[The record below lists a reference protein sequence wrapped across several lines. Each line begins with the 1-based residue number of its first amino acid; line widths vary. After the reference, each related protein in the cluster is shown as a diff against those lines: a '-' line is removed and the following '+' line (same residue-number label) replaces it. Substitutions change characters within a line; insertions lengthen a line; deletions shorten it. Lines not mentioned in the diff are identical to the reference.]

1 MFTLTITNEDKV
13 VLNANYKELALE
25 NNSQENK

>member
-13 VLNANYKELALE
+13 VLNADYKEKALE
-25 NNSQENK
+25 NKSHENK

>member
-13 VLNANYKELALE
+13 VLNADYKEKALE
-25 NNSQENK
+25 NNPQEIK

>member
-13 VLNANYKELALE
+13 VLNADYKEKALE
-25 NNSQENK
+25 NNLKEV